1 MDSMTFRELEIYL
14 VKQNPPLESSWQIS
28 NVDSVMV
35 VDRNKRDGKFFIP
48 SGDSEFFLWSTL
60 VARRKTFPS
69 NLQIFP
75 PIDASE

>member
-35 VDRNKRDGKFFIP
+35 VDRNKRDGKVFYSSWGLRIF
-48 SGDSEFFLWSTL
+48 SLL
-60 VARRKTFPS
+60 HARGKTKNIS
-69 NLQIFP
+69 L
-75 PIDASE
+75 